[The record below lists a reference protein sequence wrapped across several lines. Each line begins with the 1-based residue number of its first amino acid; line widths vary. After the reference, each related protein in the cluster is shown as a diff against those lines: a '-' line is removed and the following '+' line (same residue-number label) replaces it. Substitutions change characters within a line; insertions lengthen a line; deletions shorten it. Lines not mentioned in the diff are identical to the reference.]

1 MGDYPVIWRM
11 EGRCGLV
18 VGAGPVGRRKAL
30 GLLAAGARVRMVAL
44 QTPEQ
49 PLAAG
54 IEVLIEPFRP
64 AHLDGMFLAIAATG
78 RCAVDEAV
86 AAAARQRSIPV
97 ALAGQPENGDF
108 TLPAVLRRGD
118 LTVTVATAG
127 RSPALAAALR
137 DRLGAW
143 LPSAWDQVLDLAEAL
158 RRRTAQGSPTVTAG
172 VLGRLL
178 DNGLAEA
185 FAVGELATVDL
196 LLQNEFGPDCTL
208 ARLGLGKEP
217 HES

>member
-44 QTPEQ
+44 QSPEQ
-49 PLAAG
+49 PRATE
-54 IEVLIEPFRP
+54 IEMLIEPFRP
-64 AHLDGMFLAIAATG
+64 AHLDGMSLAIAATG
-78 RCAVDEAV
+78 RHAVDEAV
-86 AAAARQRSIPV
+86 AAAARQRNIPV
-97 ALAGQPENGDF
+97 ALAGQPEKGDF

-137 DRLGAW
+137 DRLGDW
-143 LPSAWDQVLDLAEAL
+143 LPSAWDQVLNLAEAL
-158 RRRTAQGSPTVTAG
+158 RHRSAQGSSTVTAS
-172 VLGRLL
+172 VLRRLL
-178 DNGLAEA
+178 DNGLADA
-185 FAVGELATVDL
+185 FAAGDLDTVDL

-208 ARLGLGKEP
+208 ARLGPGKET

>member
-1 MGDYPVIWRM
+1 MGDYPVTWRM

-49 PLAAG
+49 PLAGG

-78 RCAVDEAV
+78 RRAVDEAV
-86 AAAARQRSIPV
+86 AAAARQRNIPV
-97 ALAGQPENGDF
+97 ALAGQPEKGDF

-137 DRLGAW
+137 DRLGDW
-143 LPSAWDQVLDLAEAL
+143 LPTAWDQLLNLAEAL
-158 RRRTAQGSPTVTAG
+158 RHRSVTAS
-172 VLGRLL
+172 VLRRLL
-178 DNGLAEA
+178 DHGLAEA
-185 FAVGELATVDL
+185 FAAGDLETVEL

-208 ARLGLGKEP
+208 ARLGPGKET

>member
-44 QTPEQ
+44 KTPEQ

-54 IEVLIEPFRP
+54 TEVLIEPFRP

-78 RCAVDEAV
+78 RRAVDEAV
-86 AAAARQRSIPV
+86 AAAARQRNIPV
-97 ALAGQPENGDF
+97 ALASQPEKGDF

-137 DRLGAW
+137 DRLDDW
-143 LPSAWDQVLDLAEAL
+143 LPTAWDQVLNLAEAL
-158 RRRTAQGSPTVTAG
+158 RRRSAQNSPTVTTG
-172 VLGRLL
+172 VLRRLL
-178 DNGLAEA
+178 DNGLAEL
-185 FAVGELATVDL
+185 FAAGDLETVDL
-196 LLQNEFGPDCTL
+196 LLQNEFGPECTL
-208 ARLGLGKEP
+208 ARLRLDKET

>member
-30 GLLAAGARVRMVAL
+30 GLLAAGARVRVVAL

-78 RCAVDEAV
+78 RRAVDEAV
-86 AAAARQRSIPV
+86 AAAARQRNIPV
-97 ALAGQPENGDF
+97 ALAGQPEKGDF

-137 DRLGAW
+137 DRFGDW
-143 LPSAWDQVLDLAEAL
+143 LPTAWDQLLNLAEAL
-158 RRRTAQGSPTVTAG
+158 RHRSVTAS
-172 VLGRLL
+172 VLRRLL

-185 FAVGELATVDL
+185 FAAGDLETVEL
-196 LLQNEFGPDCTL
+196 LLQSEFGPDCTL
-208 ARLGLGKEP
+208 ARLGPGKET